1 MEMTKKKL
9 EDYRSKKAEIKELQY
24 KLSHLGAGDSLI
36 GNDVIMDYRNG
47 YPIPQS
53 VVGYDFEKEKRLR
66 ESYEKRI
73 QKLRAECLEVEMWIE
88 DIPDSLIRRI
98 FRMHYVDG
106 MTQKEISKIIHLDRS
121 RISRKIDDFL
131 KNAHKAQNAHV

>member
-36 GNDVIMDYRNG
+36 GNDVIMDYRKG

-106 MTQKEISKIIHLDRS
+106 MTQKEISKNIHLDRS

>member
-9 EDYRSKKAEIKELQY
+9 EEYKSKKAEIKELQY

-36 GNDVIMDYRNG
+36 GNDVIMDYRKG

-73 QKLRAECLEVEMWIE
+73 QKLRTECLEVEMWIE